1 MIYLDYASAT
11 PVDKDVLDCYVNI
24 TNNYYGNPNSNHDM
38 GKMAKKIIDDANKKI
53 ANILKVN
60 PDEIIYTS
68 GATESNNLAILG
80 ASYRYKN
87 FGNHILVSS
96 LEHNS
101 VMSSCLRL
109 QEEGFEVE
117 IIPVNKDGI
126 VDIDVLKSMIR
137 PTTILVSVTSVDSE
151 LGIKQPIE
159 EIGNFLKNYDH
170 IVFHTD
176 ASQAIGK
183 INIDIQNAD
192 LVTIAPHKFYGL
204 MGISILVKRN
214 NIELK
219 PQILGGKSTTV
230 YRSGTPNTNLIAST
244 AVAIEKAYKNFSF
257 PAKVKLENMQLSTMQ
272 DMLEENL
279 AIGSMESVNGVLT
292 KIDDRK
298 GEPNERYF
306 LSEKLEKYVLSP
318 GTKNF
323 MHYDAKTDLPIARAL
338 VKNMGNTY
346 RASVNNYVH
355 THGRIRHLTM
365 REVHRLMGYP
375 DSYKIVVSKAQAYKQ
390 AGNSIVVDVMMSII
404 KQIFKAMNWQDGKNK
419 KY

>member
-1 MIYLDYASAT
+1 MLYLDYASAT
-11 PVDKDVLDCYVNI
+11 PVDKDVLDCYVNV

-38 GKMAKKIIDDANKKI
+38 GKMAKKVIDEANKKI

-87 FGNHILVSS
+87 FGNHILVSN

-159 EIGNFLKNYDH
+159 EIGKFLKNYDH

-204 MGISILVKRN
+204 MGISILVKRK

-244 AVAIEKAYKNFSF
+244 AVAIEKAYKNLDERYKYVKELHDYLINLLKQNKDVIINSTANSL
-257 PAKVKLENMQLSTMQ
+257 PYTINISVKKVK
-272 DMLEENL
+272 
-279 AIGSMESVNGVLT
+279 SVLFVDKLNQNGAMVSSKTSCCPIMTPSKLVYALT
-292 KIDDRK
+292 KDKGRASSSIRISLSYLTTREEIDEFIKIFDK
-298 GEPNERYF
+298 VYEE
-306 LSEKLEKYVLSP
+306 
-318 GTKNF
+318 
-323 MHYDAKTDLPIARAL
+323 
-338 VKNMGNTY
+338 VKNG
-346 RASVNNYVH
+346 
-355 THGRIRHLTM
+355 
-365 REVHRLMGYP
+365 EV
-375 DSYKIVVSKAQAYKQ
+375 
-390 AGNSIVVDVMMSII
+390 
-404 KQIFKAMNWQDGKNK
+404 
-419 KY
+419 

>member
-11 PVDKDVLDCYVNI
+11 PVDKDVLDCYVNV

-38 GKMAKKIIDDANKKI
+38 GKMAKKIIDEANKKI
-53 ANILKVN
+53 ANILNVN

-109 QEEGFEVE
+109 QEEGYEVE

-159 EIGNFLKNYDH
+159 EIGKLLKNYDH

-204 MGISILVKRN
+204 MGISILVKRK

-244 AVAIEKAYKNFSF
+244 AVAIEKA
-257 PAKVKLENMQLSTMQ
+257 
-272 DMLEENL
+272 
-279 AIGSMESVNGVLT
+279 I
-292 KIDDRK
+292 KI
-298 GEPNERYF
+298 
-306 LSEKLEKYVLSP
+306 
-318 GTKNF
+318 
-323 MHYDAKTDLPIARAL
+323 
-338 VKNMGNTY
+338 
-346 RASVNNYVH
+346 
-355 THGRIRHLTM
+355 
-365 REVHRLMGYP
+365 
-375 DSYKIVVSKAQAYKQ
+375 
-390 AGNSIVVDVMMSII
+390 
-404 KQIFKAMNWQDGKNK
+404 
-419 KY
+419 

>member
-38 GKMAKKIIDDANKKI
+38 GMMAKKVIDDAILKI
-53 ANILKVN
+53 ANILNVN

-80 ASYRYKN
+80 SAYRYKN

-126 VDIDVLKSMIR
+126 VDIDVLKSMIK

-151 LGIKQPIE
+151 LGIKQPTQ
-159 EIGNFLKNYDH
+159 EIGKLLKDYDH
-170 IVFHTD
+170 IIFHTD

-204 MGISILVKRN
+204 MGISILVKRK

-244 AVAIEKAYKNFSF
+244 AVAIEKAYKN
-257 PAKVKLENMQLSTMQ
+257 L
-272 DMLEENL
+272 
-279 AIGSMESVNGVLT
+279 
-292 KIDDRK
+292 
-298 GEPNERYF
+298 NERY
-306 LSEKLEKYVLSP
+306 KYVKELHDYLINLLKQNKDVIINSTANSLPYTINISVKKVKSVLFVDKLNQNGVTVSSKTSCCPIMTPSKLVYALTKDKGRASSSIRISLSYLT
-318 GTKNF
+318 TKEEIDEFINIF
-323 MHYDAKTDLPIARAL
+323 NKVYKE
-338 VKNMGNTY
+338 VKNG
-346 RASVNNYVH
+346 
-355 THGRIRHLTM
+355 
-365 REVHRLMGYP
+365 EV
-375 DSYKIVVSKAQAYKQ
+375 
-390 AGNSIVVDVMMSII
+390 
-404 KQIFKAMNWQDGKNK
+404 
-419 KY
+419 

>member
-204 MGISILVKRN
+204 MGISILVKRK

-244 AVAIEKAYKNFSF
+244 AVAIEKAYKNLDERYKYVKELHDYLINLLKQNKDVIINSTANSL
-257 PAKVKLENMQLSTMQ
+257 PYTINISVKKVK
-272 DMLEENL
+272 
-279 AIGSMESVNGVLT
+279 SVLFVDKLNQNEVMVSSKTSCCQIMTPSKLVYALT
-292 KIDDRK
+292 KDK
-298 GEPNERYF
+298 GRASSSIRIS
-306 LSEKLEKYVLSP
+306 LSYLT
-318 GTKNF
+318 TKEEVDEFINIF
-323 MHYDAKTDLPIARAL
+323 NKVYKE
-338 VKNMGNTY
+338 VKNG
-346 RASVNNYVH
+346 
-355 THGRIRHLTM
+355 
-365 REVHRLMGYP
+365 EV
-375 DSYKIVVSKAQAYKQ
+375 
-390 AGNSIVVDVMMSII
+390 
-404 KQIFKAMNWQDGKNK
+404 
-419 KY
+419 

>member
-11 PVDKDVLDCYVNI
+11 PVDKDVLDCYVNV

-38 GKMAKKIIDDANKKI
+38 GKMAKKVIDEANKKI

-159 EIGNFLKNYDH
+159 EIGKLLKNYDH

-204 MGISILVKRN
+204 MGISILVKRK

-244 AVAIEKAYKNFSF
+244 AVAIEKAYKNLDERYKYVKELHDYLINLLKQNKDVIINSTANSL
-257 PAKVKLENMQLSTMQ
+257 PYTINISVKKVK
-272 DMLEENL
+272 
-279 AIGSMESVNGVLT
+279 SVLFVDKLNQNGVMVSSKTSCCSIMTPSKLVYALT
-292 KIDDRK
+292 KDKGRASSSIRISLSYLTTREEIDEFIK
-298 GEPNERYF
+298 IFNKVYEE
-306 LSEKLEKYVLSP
+306 
-318 GTKNF
+318 
-323 MHYDAKTDLPIARAL
+323 
-338 VKNMGNTY
+338 VKNG
-346 RASVNNYVH
+346 
-355 THGRIRHLTM
+355 
-365 REVHRLMGYP
+365 EV
-375 DSYKIVVSKAQAYKQ
+375 
-390 AGNSIVVDVMMSII
+390 
-404 KQIFKAMNWQDGKNK
+404 
-419 KY
+419 